1 MLRLSILPT
10 RLPSHVFFGKPT
22 VMAVYITPVM
32 FLRRTVALAV
42 ACSFGALLS
51 LPEAYCQEPVIDRL
65 DVANFRP
72 GQKATVVVNGKQLM
86 GASGL
91 WTPVGTLRP
100 KEGTDLTKDQAV
112 TFEGDIKADAIPGI
126 YPARMVTNHG
136 CSEAGWLVVDDLPSV
151 ALAPESQD
159 RTAAQLITL
168 PCCVAGQ
175 INPVLSRFFRV
186 ALTAG
191 QSVSVEVLARRLGSD
206 LDPVIRVTGPNG
218 SEVAYRDDLPGAEG
232 DTQLQFTAAVDGEHR
247 IELRDVRFSGGAR
260 HFFHL
265 RMGKLTLASATMPRV
280 TQAGGKVSLIG
291 SAGEVVGETAAQISA
306 DLPASLVPVSFRSAE
321 SDAST
326 LGAVLVTAG
335 VSQNE
340 VEPNNARTEATAL
353 APESEMLT
361 GSFNT
366 KGDSDWF
373 KISVTEP
380 TALLVVTRTRELNSP
395 TDVMLELYNSEG
407 GKVAENDDVGLRDA
421 ELTFMLP
428 AAGDYFLKVGE
439 IAGRGGS
446 EWIYALDVFR
456 GRKAVKVTAPADR
469 INVPRGGN
477 AAMLLAVRRIH
488 YDGPLKVE
496 AVGLPAALT
505 MTPFTIGG
513 KQSAVPIVLTAKDP
527 AAAASDADWGPVTLR
542 VSAPDGVV
550 VPPAEI
556 QLAPPA
562 PKKTDAELF
571 RSARVRA
578 DLFTAV
584 QPAAQFSLL
593 PEPSTINVTQGA
605 SATILLKSTR
615 IAEWTEPI
623 EIALSTPADQL
634 PAGVTVTG
642 GSMVAGELAVT
653 IAATADAPVG
663 PFTVFLQGK
672 SKKDKVEPVHPVPPI
687 VVEVVPK

>member
-1 MLRLSILPT
+1 MLRLSVLPT

-32 FLRRTVALAV
+32 SLYRTVALAV
-42 ACSFGALLS
+42 AFPVCALLCA
-51 LPEAYCQEPVIDRL
+51 PEAYSQEPVVDRL
-65 DVANFRP
+65 DLANFRP
-72 GQKATVVVNGKQLM
+72 GHRATVVVNGKQLN
-86 GASGL
+86 GATSL
-91 WTPVGTLRP
+91 WTTVGTLRP
-100 KEGTDLTKDQAV
+100 KEGSDLSKDQPV

-136 CSEAGWLVVDDLPSV
+136 CSEAAWLVVDDLPFV
-151 ALAPESQD
+151 ALTPESQD
-159 RTAAQLITL
+159 RAAAQMVTL
-168 PCCVAGQ
+168 PCCVEGQ

-206 LDPVIRVTGPNG
+206 LDPVIRVTGPTG

-232 DTQLQFTAAVDGEHR
+232 DTQLQFTAIADGEYR
-247 IELRDVRFSGGAR
+247 IELRDVRYSGGAR

-265 RMGKLTLASATMPRV
+265 RMGKMALASATMPRV

-291 SAGEVVGETAAQISA
+291 SSGEVVGEAAAQVATDLTAAF
-306 DLPASLVPVSFRSAE
+306 VPVSLRSPE

-326 LGAVLVTAG
+326 FGAVLVTTG
-335 VSQNE
+335 PSQNE
-340 VEPNNARTEATAL
+340 VEPNNTRTEATVVA
-353 APESEMLT
+353 AESEILT
-361 GSFNT
+361 GSFSA

-373 KISVTEP
+373 RIAVTEP
-380 TALLVVTRTRELNSP
+380 TALLVVARTRELNSP

-469 INVPRGGN
+469 INVPRGGS

-505 MTPFTIGG
+505 MAPFTIGG
-513 KQSAVPIVLTAKDP
+513 KQSAVPVVLASKDP

-542 VSAPDGVV
+542 VTAPDGAG
-550 VPPAEI
+550 VPAAEI

-562 PKKTDAELF
+562 PKKADAELF
-571 RSARVRA
+571 RSARVRT
-578 DLFTAV
+578 DLFAAV
-584 QPAAQFSLL
+584 QPAAQFSLSA
-593 PEPSTINVTQGA
+593 EPASINLTQGV
-605 SATILLKSTR
+605 ATTVLLKSTR

-623 EIALSTPADQL
+623 EIALATPADQL
-634 PAGVTVTG
+634 PTGVTVTG
-642 GSMVAGELAVT
+642 GSMTAGELAVT
-653 IAATADAPVG
+653 ISATADAQVG

>member
-1 MLRLSILPT
+1 MLRLLVLPT

-32 FLRRTVALAV
+32 SLRRTVVLAV
-42 ACSFGALLS
+42 ACSFGALIGW
-51 LPEAYCQEPVIDRL
+51 PEASAQEPIIDRL

-72 GQKATVVVNGKQLM
+72 GQKANVVVNGKQLM

-100 KEGTDLTKDQAV
+100 KEGSDLSKDQPV
-112 TFEGDIKADAIPGI
+112 TFEGDVKVDAVPGI
-126 YPARMVTNHG
+126 YPARVVTNHG
-136 CSEAGWLVVDDLPSV
+136 CSEAGWLVVDDLPSI
-151 ALAPESQD
+151 ALTPESQD
-159 RTAAQLITL
+159 RAVGQVVTL
-168 PCCVAGQ
+168 PCCVEGQ
-175 INPVLSRFFRV
+175 LNPVLSRFFRV

-206 LDPVIRVTGPNG
+206 LDPVLRVSGPDG
-218 SEVAYRDDLPGAEG
+218 KEIAYRDDLPGAEG

-247 IELRDVRFSGGAR
+247 IELRDVRYSGGAR

-265 RMGKLTLASATMPRV
+265 RMGKMSLASATMPRV
-280 TQAGGKVSLIG
+280 TQVGGKVSLVG
-291 SAGEVVGETAAQISA
+291 SSGEVVGEASAQGSA
-306 DLPASLVPVSFRSAE
+306 DLPASFVPVSFRPAE
-321 SDAST
+321 ADAST
-326 LGAVLVTAG
+326 LGVVLVTTSL
-335 VSQNE
+335 SQNE
-340 VEPNNARTEATAL
+340 VEPNNGRAEATVL
-353 APESEMLT
+353 AAESLMLT
-361 GSFNT
+361 GSFNA

-373 KISVTEP
+373 KVTVAEP
-380 TALLVVTRTRELNSP
+380 TALLVVTRTRELSSP

-407 GKVAENDDVGLRDA
+407 GKVAENDDAGPRDA

-428 AAGDYFLKVGE
+428 AAGDFFLKVSE

-469 INVPRGGN
+469 VNVPRGGSV
-477 AAMLLAVRRIH
+477 AMLLAVRRIH

-505 MTPFTIGG
+505 MSPFIIGG
-513 KQSAVPIVLTAKDP
+513 KQSAVPVVLTAKDP

-542 VSAPDGVV
+542 ITAPDGVGM
-550 VPPAEI
+550 PPAEI

-562 PKKTDAELF
+562 PKKADAELF
-571 RSARVRA
+571 RSARVRT
-578 DLFTAV
+578 DLFAAV
-584 QPAAQFSLL
+584 QPAVQFSFSA
-593 PEPSTINVTQGA
+593 EPSSLNVTQGA
-605 SATILLKSTR
+605 AATVVVKSTR
-615 IAEWTEPI
+615 TAEWTEPI
-623 EIALSTPADQL
+623 EIALATPADQL
-634 PAGVTVTG
+634 PAGITVTG
-642 GSMVAGELAVT
+642 GSMAAGELAVT
-653 IAATADAPVG
+653 ITATADAPIG

-687 VVEVVPK
+687 VVEVVTK

>member
-1 MLRLSILPT
+1 MLRLSVLPT

-22 VMAVYITPVM
+22 VMAVYITPVIS
-32 FLRRTVALAV
+32 LRRTVALAV
-42 ACSFGALLS
+42 ACSFGALLI
-51 LPEAYCQEPVIDRL
+51 LPMAYCQEPVIDRL

-72 GQKATVVVNGKQLM
+72 GQTATVVVNGKQLI
-86 GASGL
+86 GANGL

-100 KEGTDLTKDQAV
+100 KEGSDLSKDQPV
-112 TFEGDIKADAIPGI
+112 TFEGEIKADAIPGI

-151 ALAPESQD
+151 ALTPESQD
-159 RTAAQLITL
+159 RAAAQLVAL
-168 PCCVAGQ
+168 PCCVEGQ

-191 QSVSVEVLARRLGSD
+191 QFVSLEVLARRLGSD

-218 SEVAYRDDLPGAEG
+218 SEIAYRDDLPGAEG

-265 RMGKLTLASATMPRV
+265 RMGKMTLASATMPRV

-291 SAGEVVGETAAQISA
+291 GSGEIIGEAAAQSSA
-306 DLPASLVPVSFRSAE
+306 DLSAAFAPVSFRSPE

-326 LGAVLVTAG
+326 LGAVLVTFG
-335 VSQNE
+335 PTQNE

-353 APESEMLT
+353 AAESEMLT
-361 GSFNT
+361 GSFST

-373 KISVTEP
+373 KISVTEA

-421 ELTFMLP
+421 EITFMLP

-456 GRKAVKVTAPADR
+456 GRKAVKVIAPADR
-469 INVPRGGN
+469 INVPRGGS

-505 MTPFTIGG
+505 MTPFTVAG

-542 VSAPDGVV
+542 ITAPDGVG
-550 VPPAEI
+550 VPPAEL

-562 PKKTDAELF
+562 PKKADAELF

-578 DLFTAV
+578 DLFAAV

-593 PEPSTINVTQGA
+593 PEPSTLNVTQGA
-605 SATILLKSTR
+605 SATVLLKSTR
-615 IAEWTEPI
+615 IADWAEPI
-623 EIALSTPADQL
+623 EIALATPADQL
-634 PAGVTVTG
+634 PTGITVTG
-642 GSMVAGELAVT
+642 GSMAAGEFAVT
-653 IAATADAPVG
+653 IATTADAQVG
-663 PFTVFLQGK
+663 AFTVFLQGK

-687 VVEVVPK
+687 VVEIVPK

>member
-1 MLRLSILPT
+1 MLRLLVLPT

-22 VMAVYITPVM
+22 VMAVYITPAI

-42 ACSFGALLS
+42 ACCLGALLG

-65 DVANFRP
+65 DVGNFRP
-72 GQKATVVVNGKQLM
+72 GQKATVVVNGKQLT

-100 KEGTDLTKDQAV
+100 KEGSDLTKDQPV
-112 TFEGDIKADAIPGI
+112 TFEGEVKADAVPGI

-159 RTAAQLITL
+159 RIAAQLVTL
-168 PCCVAGQ
+168 PCCVGGQ

-291 SAGEVVGETAAQISA
+291 SAGEIVGEAAAQSSA
-306 DLPASLVPVSFRSAE
+306 DPPSSLVPVSFRSAE

-326 LGAVLVTAG
+326 LGAVLVTASI
-335 VSQNE
+335 SQNE
-340 VEPNNARTEATAL
+340 VEPNNARTEATGIA
-353 APESEMLT
+353 ADSETLT
-361 GSFNT
+361 GSFNI

-373 KISVTEP
+373 KISVTET
-380 TALLVVTRTRELNSP
+380 TALLVVARTRELNSP

-469 INVPRGGN
+469 INVPRGGS
-477 AAMLLAVRRIH
+477 AAMLLSVRRIH

-505 MTPFTIGG
+505 MSPFTIGG

-542 VSAPDGVV
+542 VAAPDGVGIS
-550 VPPAEI
+550 PAEI

-571 RSARVRA
+571 RSARVRT

-593 PEPSTINVTQGA
+593 ADPAITNVTQGA

-615 IAEWTEPI
+615 IPEWTEPI
-623 EIALSTPADQL
+623 EISLATPADQL
-634 PAGVTVTG
+634 PAGITVTG
-642 GSMVAGELAVT
+642 GSMAAGDLAVT
-653 IAATADAPVG
+653 IAAAADAPVG